1 MAYSGTVG
9 TTVIDVQTLIDH
21 GARRCGKLAEELTSE
36 QVLASKNSLF
46 FLLSNLINIGIQY
59 WAIEKKVFGLQADKY
74 VYELPLGGVDVLN
87 ALYRRMNRPTPN
99 SLGGYA
105 SSAGGTVGNAFDSET
120 TTICTQ
126 TSANGNISVDY
137 GTDNEVYVGSIGVLP
152 GTSGSFNVV
161 FEYSTDGSTWSTL
174 YAPGAT
180 TWVNNEWLWYDITA
194 GQTVQYYR
202 MRETGGNTLSVREL
216 YFGNNSTE
224 ITMARLNRDDYT
236 NLPNKNFTANQP
248 FQFWFDRT
256 IPQASIYL
264 WPVPSDP
271 FVQMTVWYSRQI
283 QDVGALSGELEIPQR
298 WFEATV
304 MMLAH
309 RMSLE
314 LPGVDLNRIQYLE
327 GQADK
332 YLNIVEQE
340 ERDKSPIYF
349 APNIS
354 VYTR

>member
-74 VYELPLGGVDVLN
+74 VYDLPLGGVDVLN

-126 TSANGNISVDY
+126 TSANGSISVDY

-174 YAPGAT
+174 YSPGAT
-180 TWVNNEWLWYDITA
+180 TWVDNEWLWYDITA